1 MGAKEST
8 GCSVPFAGPRFTEE
22 LHLLPAIDDTVMET
36 ATLWHRVLNDPQLQD
51 LPYKI
56 ETNEHGQIVLSP
68 HKPQHGIRQSKVSDL
83 LRDHATQAGTRA
95 VEFAVETAKGV
106 KVPDVV
112 WMSEERLVEMPDDA
126 EASPVMP
133 EVVVEVLSEGN
144 TDAEIAEKRQLY
156 LDEGAQEVWTCAGD
170 GTMTFH
176 DETGTIE
183 SSAVVPSFPR
193 EVE

>member
-1 MGAKEST
+1 
-8 GCSVPFAGPRFTEE
+8 
-22 LHLLPAIDDTVMET
+22 MET
-36 ATLWHRVLNDPQLQD
+36 ATLWRRVLNDPQLQE

-68 HKPQHGIRQSKVSDL
+68 HKPRHGLYQGRLVRTLNQHTTGPGE
-83 LRDHATQAGTRA
+83 AA

-112 WMSEERLVEMPDDA
+112 WISKERLAKMPNEA
-126 EASPVMP
+126 EASLVMP

-144 TDAEIAEKRQLY
+144 TDAEIAEKRRLY
-156 LDEGAQEVWTCAGD
+156 FDEGAVEVWTCAPD

-176 DETGTIE
+176 DETGALDA
-183 SSAVVPSFPR
+183 SALVPSFPNQ
-193 EVE
+193 VE

>member
-1 MGAKEST
+1 M
-8 GCSVPFAGPRFTEE
+8 
-22 LHLLPAIDDTVMET
+22 LPAIDDTVMET